1 MYKIYD
7 YVNGY
12 LWETT
17 TREQAYNRVIDL
29 LENYEYSGIPTLLEE
44 EKENQ
49 KFIIKRKWLW
59 KNDFIEK
66 NTKCFYIIGTKNI
79 K

>member
-17 TREQAYNRVIDL
+17 TREQAYNRVLDL
-29 LENYEYSGIPTLLEE
+29 LEDYEYSGIPTLLEE

-49 KFIIKRKWLW
+49 KFIIKRK
-59 KNDFIEK
+59 
-66 NTKCFYIIGTKNI
+66 
-79 K
+79 